1 MFLRVIEVGA
11 LAIFGL
17 IVLTQVIIPP
27 FIGKP
32 FFWFFRKPEKDLRA
46 KEVEL
51 MDLQARKRV
60 EKLNKRIEKERGAIR
75 KPEQK

>member
-32 FFWFFRKPEKDLRA
+32 FFWFFRKPEKTLRERQA
-46 KEVEL
+46 ML
-51 MDLQARKRV
+51 MDARTEGESKS
-60 EKLNKRIEKERGAIR
+60 IEKETEKIKRR
-75 KPEQK
+75 K